1 MTYRRLALCLV
12 LASASAHAQAKFP
25 DPRTRVPDA
34 DIRRDETG
42 ARLYTVDL
50 DAAAPRPASAAFV
63 PSERFAPYHDGRAVN
78 LVKDLELQYGL
89 QVRQMTSVSRFS
101 FTAALTDA
109 QLTAL
114 AADAR
119 VVDIY
124 PDTAVE
130 PSTPATDTTAV
141 WRDSATTSAEPP
153 TSQWKLMIPP
163 PPPLSPWGQTATS
176 TARPAVVANGPIVYV
191 LDAGVGQHTGL
202 TSVIERVNGVVPL
215 GNDCGARPGLAPC
228 TAAQLANTVGCY
240 THSTLVAGT
249 IGATNPTA
257 GTRGVYP
264 GVSMVSVSLYR
275 PDPGTHSCLTG
286 SSFGQ
291 SDLSQALD
299 WISANI
305 AATNHTGRPSVVT
318 LSFNWQYAGQAPPGL
333 IAQIHALAAA
343 RPGAFFTQSAGNFYK
358 DACQSAYNTPATND
372 GVMVIGAINAH
383 GQPVKPLNGLN
394 GFWKDFVGPVHQPGS
409 NFGACVDAWA
419 PGDAILTTAGAYPTQ
434 VGATTYSTYA
444 YVSGTSL
451 AAPHVAALA
460 AALIAS
466 DATLTSASLVETRVR
481 ARFRDLGSHDAAGLA
496 VNLPTLNRTFVD
508 AVWNTPYAEMWVA
521 QRCYVPYFAPFVP
534 GCPFLR
540 EIPTAAA
547 DPTGIVR
554 DHDILYRNPTPA
566 PLLSFDSKGEGAYT
580 CDVRFTDTG
589 FETRVIATGARQY
602 FLGFDASVL
611 GSALP
616 GAFSSTSCPSA
627 TLRVG
632 NN

>member
-1 MTYRRLALCLV
+1 MPLHRLALSLV
-12 LASASAHAQAKFP
+12 IASASIARAQGKFP

-42 ARLYTVDL
+42 AKLYTVDL

-63 PSERFAPYHDGRAVN
+63 PSERFAPYHDGQAVN
-78 LVKDLELQYGL
+78 LVKDLELQYGF
-89 QVRQMTSVSRFS
+89 QIRQMTSVDRFS
-101 FTAALTDA
+101 FTAPLTDA
-109 QLTAL
+109 QLAAL

-119 VVDIY
+119 VTDIF
-124 PDTAVE
+124 PDTALE

-153 TSQWKLMIPP
+153 NSQWKVMIPA
-163 PPPLSPWGQTATS
+163 PPPLSPWGQTAIN

-202 TSVIERVNGVVPL
+202 TSVVERVNGAVPL
-215 GNDCGARPGLAPC
+215 GNDCGSRPGLAPC

-240 THSTLVAGT
+240 THSTMVAGT

-264 GVSMVSVSLYR
+264 GVSMVSVSLFR
-275 PDPGTHSCLTG
+275 PDAGTHSCLTG
-286 SSFGQ
+286 SNFGQ

-305 AATNHTGRPSVVT
+305 RATNHTGRPSVVT
-318 LSFNWQYAGQAPPGL
+318 LSFNWQYANQAPPGL
-333 IAQIHALAAA
+333 VAQIHALAAA

-358 DACQSAYNTPATND
+358 DACESAYNTPASND
-372 GVMVIGAINAH
+372 GVMVVGAINAH

-394 GFWKDFVGPVHQPGS
+394 GFWKDFVGPVHQAGS
-409 NFGACVDAWA
+409 NYGACVDVWA
-419 PGDAILTTAGAYPTQ
+419 PGDAVLTTTGAYPTQ

-451 AAPHVAALA
+451 AAPHIAALA
-460 AALIAS
+460 ATLIAG
-466 DATLTSASLVETRVR
+466 DATLISAGLVEAKIRSW
-481 ARFRDLGSHDAAGLA
+481 FRDLGSHDAAGLA
-496 VNLPTLNRTFVD
+496 IHLPTLNRTVND
-508 AVWNTPYAEMWVA
+508 RVSNTPYAEMWVA
-521 QRCYVPYFAPFVP
+521 QRCYVPYFATYVP

-540 EIPTAAA
+540 ELPPAGA
-547 DPTGIVR
+547 DPVGIVR
-554 DHDILYRNPTPA
+554 DHDILFRNPTPA

-589 FETRVIATGARQY
+589 FDTRVVVAGSKQY
-602 FLGFDASVL
+602 FFAFDASVL
-611 GSALP
+611 GSSLP
-616 GAFSSTSCPSA
+616 GTFSSSCPSA